1 MATPTSPYSVP
12 GATPAQNDMYTQ
24 LKQRAQFNYGLD
36 RNDPII
42 KGQVDAYRAEQQRG
56 AQRNQQQAAE
66 AMGPYA
72 TGALRNEQ
80 RMTNEQSGQNTA
92 NFQSQ
97 LMGRELDS
105 RRGQDLQL
113 EQLGLSVQDRQRY
126 WDAVNQGLI

>member
-1 MATPTSPYSVP
+1 MDYSPYP
-12 GATPAQNDMYTQ
+12 AGTTPAQSAMYDQ
-24 LKQRAQFNYGLD
+24 LKQRAQFNYGLGA
-36 RNDPII
+36 NDPII
-42 KGQVDAYRAEQQRG
+42 KQQTDAFNVQQQRG

-66 AMGPYA
+66 QLGPYA

-80 RMTNEQSGQNTA
+80 RMTNEQVGSNTA

-105 RRGQDLQL
+105 RRAQDLQL

-126 WDAVNQGLI
+126 WDAVNQGLV